1 MFCSISYT
9 KDSLWALTNDVWS
22 ASRTLHDRRY
32 LAGSVPATRDAQQI
46 SLISSFCVQAMSFGG
61 QICVT
66 IHLYLFSIW
75 ARQHCFVK
83 RHFFLKFSRPS
94 RISQFAEERN
104 ILFCCFPNQFLFK
117 LLFTQLYFLIGG
129 LCACCI
135 LLTALLLKKHT
146 TPKGLSSLPGVN

>member
-22 ASRTLHDRRY
+22 ASSTLHDRRY
-32 LAGSVPATRDAQQI
+32 LAASVPATRDAQQI

-83 RHFFLKFSRPS
+83 RHFFLKFCRPPQD
-94 RISQFAEERN
+94 ISVRRGKEYSLS
-104 ILFCCFPNQFLFK
+104 LFSKSVPIQTTFYTVVVPYRRTLCMLHPPN
-117 LLFTQLYFLIGG
+117 
-129 LCACCI
+129 
-135 LLTALLLKKHT
+135 
-146 TPKGLSSLPGVN
+146 SSASQKTHYS